1 MPQRAQLV
9 LREASTG
16 TNTEN
21 LNKAEA
27 LTFEELDRNFL
38 GVRDQ
43 TFGIVGD
50 DSTGID
56 VAAGQTITATG
67 TGGITVA
74 VANDTITIDGSGV
87 TGGGGG
93 GDIGNLQVNDTTLSP
108 ITTND
113 DLILTSNGTG
123 DIFVLTDSGTSLFIG
138 ENKTNGVWSIGSGII
153 RYTTTAT
160 GSGIIDHNNGGAI
173 TLKSVVD
180 SGSLELSHLLGGF
193 VRIGNGSSA
202 GNITSNGAYDL
213 NLSTNDGSSSG
224 TITIVDG
231 ADQNIKILPNGTGK
245 IQLDNHYWPN
255 TDGTTGQV
263 LSTNGSGVLS
273 WVDNTAGT
281 TPQGITFVGDDSA
294 GIEISDGGQLYI
306 QGGTGITT
314 SANSDGTITITSSGL
329 LDVVE
334 DTTPQ
339 LGGDLDI
346 NSNDI
351 TGTGNISITG
361 NISTDAI
368 SIADNKISTT
378 RSNDDLYVVAAG
390 NGYVQ
395 LGKELDA
402 SPVSSFADLPY
413 NTGMFAY
420 ASGDINASS
429 SSSRFYGHQRI
440 LDGTVTTGG
449 TNNLVRSRIIDEV
462 GIDVNGNSWNQG
474 SRGGGAGIIHFI
486 TVKNTSDGSTGAI
499 NWPQGNN
506 SGILLAP
513 SGTASGSTVNIS
525 NMAAYRSVSQNF
537 EQSTDTFAITNNY
550 GYYATP
556 MFDTGPGTVTITND
570 YSFYADYTNTPR
582 INATNQYAFYS
593 DNDAIANRLGGIN
606 LQNDQIQAADTND
619 DLKIAENGTGKVN
632 MVVSTQGSA
641 GTVAGYMKIKVNGT
655 DYVVPYHNL
664 S

>member
-9 LREASTG
+9 LRQATTG

-346 NSNDI
+346 NSNNI

-368 SIADNKISTT
+368 SLADNKISTT

-402 SPVSSFADLPY
+402 SPVAAFADLPY

-429 SSSRFYGHQRI
+429 SSSRYYGHQRI
-440 LDGTVTTGG
+440 LDATVTNSG
-449 TNNLVRSRIIDEV
+449 TNGLVRSRIIDEV
-462 GIDVNGNSWNQG
+462 GVDVNGLSWNQS
-474 SRGGGAGIIHFI
+474 SRGGGAHIVHFV

-506 SGILLAP
+506 SGILLAN

-525 NMAAYRSVSQNF
+525 NMAAYRSITQNF

-550 GYYATP
+550 GFYSTP
-556 MFDTGPGTVTITND
+556 MFDTGSGTVTITND
-570 YSFYADYTNTPR
+570 YSFYADFSNTPR

-593 DNDAIANRLGGIN
+593 DTDSVANRLGGIN
-606 LQNDQIQAADTND
+606 LQSDQIQAADTND
-619 DLKIAENGTGKVN
+619 DLKIAENGTGRVN

-641 GTVAGYMKIKVNGT
+641 GTVAGYMKMKVNGT
-655 DYVVPYHNL
+655 EYAVPYYNL